1 MRRYP
6 YLLAALLLLV
16 QVGCLP
22 ASKLTGPGDAARELA
37 TNDGR
42 WRLERDGGVCRL
54 TTAGQTTPLWEI
66 PGHCWQLFV
75 WQGRPYALIARI
87 SHFSFGTNAKLL
99 LVDSEGGENL
109 LYDGTLAP
117 GYGRALDALEA
128 MEARLSTLVPPGD
141 ILVYAEPHDPPAD
154 EAYLRLVARHLESG
168 QSWQLARV
176 PWTLR
181 RLGADASGE
190 IVITMDNKG
199 QQKRFDV
206 WGDGELPQVAEQSA
220 SVVQETSLLSNDAR
234 WLQLRSWR
242 ARGLID
248 AEIYRRYRQR
258 IAQP

>member
-1 MRRYP
+1 MT
-6 YLLAALLLLV
+6 
-16 QVGCLP
+16 
-22 ASKLTGPGDAARELA
+22 S
-37 TNDGR
+37 
-42 WRLERDGGVCRL
+42 
-54 TTAGQTTPLWEI
+54 AGQTDPLWEI
-66 PGHCWQLFV
+66 PGNCWQLFALR
-75 WQGRPYALIARI
+75 GRPHALLARV

-99 LVDSEGGENL
+99 LVDSEGDENL

-117 GYGRALDALEA
+117 GYGRALDALEG

-168 QSWQLARV
+168 HSWPLARV

-190 IVITMDNKG
+190 IVITTDNKG
-199 QQKRFDV
+199 QQRRFDI
-206 WGDGELPQVAEQSA
+206 WGDGELPKVADQSD
-220 SVVQETSLLSNDAR
+220 SVVLEKGLSANDAR

-248 AEIYRRYRQR
+248 AEVYRRYRQR
-258 IAQP
+258 MAQP